1 MKGKFEDIKALS
13 LVEQQLEKKD
23 FLVGDAL
30 TIAAISLNA
39 YTHVAHE
46 SGFDISS
53 YASIGK
59 WLERIEQHSN
69 YFAMNS

>member
-1 MKGKFEDIKALS
+1 KT
-13 LVEQQLEKKD
+13 D

-30 TIAAISLNA
+30 RIANISLYA

-46 SGFDISS
+46 GGFDLSS